1 MGEICSRHHDQ
12 CRKQQGIE
20 GGRPAGTEEPQDREI
35 AECIGGFDQGIAYR
49 NRSAASP
56 ATASKPEVTHQRNII
71 VELDGV
77 SA

>member
-1 MGEICSRHHDQ
+1 MGEICSRHYDLR
-12 CRKQQGIE
+12 RKQQGIE

-35 AECIGGFDQGIAYR
+35 AECIGGFNQGIAYR
-49 NRSAASP
+49 NGCAASP
-56 ATASKPEVTHQRNII
+56 ATASQPEVTYQRNII